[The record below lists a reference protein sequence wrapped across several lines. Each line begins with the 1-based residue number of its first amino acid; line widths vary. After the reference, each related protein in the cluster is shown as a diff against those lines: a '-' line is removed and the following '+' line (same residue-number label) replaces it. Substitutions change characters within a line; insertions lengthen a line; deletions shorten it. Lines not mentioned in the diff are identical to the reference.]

1 MRGIPDPSPKTAQRA
16 TRSKIG
22 TSLKEETMIT
32 ARKSVAGIVLLTFFF
47 VSGVCFADPA
57 IPSLVGTWTVKSQAV
72 LMLKGDAPGK
82 YTHYA
87 KQVNTSGGEVVITKQ
102 DGRLLWGTFTS
113 PKMTEN
119 FIAAIGFDNKSISLV
134 DQDGFMDGTIVD
146 NDTIQGIYRHAAPA
160 DSVLSVG
167 TWSRKK

>member
-1 MRGIPDPSPKTAQRA
+1 
-16 TRSKIG
+16 
-22 TSLKEETMIT
+22 MIT
-32 ARKSVAGIVLLTFFF
+32 ARKSVAGIILLTFFF
-47 VSGVCFADPA
+47 TSGVCFADSS
-57 IPSLVGTWTVKSQAV
+57 IPNLVGTWTVKTQAI

-82 YTHYA
+82 HTHYE

-119 FIAAIGFDNKSISLV
+119 FVAAIGFDNKSISLV
-134 DQDGFMDGTIVD
+134 DQDGFMDAKLID
-146 NDTIQGIYRHAAPA
+146 KDTIQGIYRHATPA

-167 TWSRKK
+167 TWHRKK

>member
-1 MRGIPDPSPKTAQRA
+1 MT
-16 TRSKIG
+16 
-22 TSLKEETMIT
+22 T
-32 ARKSVAGIVLLTFFF
+32 ARKSVAAIILLTFFF
-47 VSGVCFADPA
+47 TAGICYADSA
-57 IPSLVGTWTVKSQAV
+57 IPNLVGTWTVKSQAV

-87 KQVNTSGGEVVITKQ
+87 QQVNASGGEVVITKQ

-119 FIAAIGFDNKSISLV
+119 FVAAIGFDNKSISLV
-134 DQDGFMDGTIVD
+134 DQDGYMDAKILD
-146 NDTIQGIYRHAAPA
+146 NDTIQGIYRHATPV